1 MIGSIGE
8 SIVMATQSVELWP
21 GSLLATGTP
30 RGVGF
35 SRTPPRFLMPGDVMC
50 GEVDRIGTLPN
61 AVG

>member
-21 GSLLATGTP
+21 GSLLATGT

-35 SRTPPRFLMPGDVMC
+35 SRTPPRFLMPGDVVC
-50 GEVDRIGTLPN
+50 GEVNRIGTLRN